1 MSLITVFKLG
11 VWNAWIFMIF
21 VIFYNVLPYL
31 LTLIQ
36 PIYKEILKK
45 ATGPNIPL
53 DKTDEILGK
62 IMFLVFVIPIV
73 YSFFLPIEL
82 SSVWF
87 FIGLS
92 IYLFGVII
100 GSLAMY
106 DFYSTALDKLVTKGI
121 YRISR
126 NPMYLG
132 MFLIFI
138 GTGIACVSWLFLLLT
153 MVFVILSHI
162 LVTTEERF
170 CLKMYGK
177 SYREYLNRTS
187 RWIGL
192 PKSR

>member
-1 MSLITVFKLG
+1 MSLVPAFELG

-31 LTLIQ
+31 LTLIR

-45 ATGPNIPL
+45 ATGPDIPL
-53 DKTDEILGK
+53 DKTEERLGK

-73 YSFFLPIEL
+73 YSFLLPIEL

-87 FIGLS
+87 YIGLFV
-92 IYLFGVII
+92 YLFGVVI

-106 DFYSTALDKLVTKGI
+106 DFYSTAVDKLVTKGI

-132 MFLIFI
+132 MFLVFI

-153 MVFVILSHI
+153 MVFVILSNI
-162 LVTTEERF
+162 LVGTEERF

-177 SYREYLNRTS
+177 NYREYLNRTP

-192 PKSR
+192 PK